1 VKTRTILVADDDPG
15 VSKFVKTCL
24 EQAGFRVLLACDGEA
39 AMLLY
44 GKYRATIRMLLID
57 VMMPKISGL
66 ELADHVLKH
75 EPETPILFMSGSHW
89 DATRGF
95 GCLGKPF
102 DSAQLIGRISDVL
115 MGAPANPKNNPP
127 RR

>member
-1 VKTRTILVADDDPG
+1 VETTTILVADDDPG
-15 VSKFVKTCL
+15 VSKFVKACL
-24 EQAGFRVLLACDGEA
+24 EQAGFRVLLACDGEV

-44 GKYRATIRMLLID
+44 RKYRTTIQMLLID
-57 VMMPKISGL
+57 VIMPKVSGL

-102 DSAQLIGRISDVL
+102 DSAELIERISDVL
-115 MGAPANPKNNPP
+115 TGAPAKPKHTDA
-127 RR
+127 